1 MFYFRIASELVTQ
14 RYPDSYKFVQHRPS
28 MLMDSV
34 GIYEDPSIT
43 QSMEVLKSRPYFSYP
58 DGWFQVKNEQG
69 SNPTEQETQHCS
81 LMAHVPP
88 AFTPFAFPPPMMHPV
103 TPAPF
108 RFYPNQTPTQEQ
120 EQYAQGFF
128 ELAAKTMQQQQQKAT
143 GGVSEHMYP
152 GFGMSQGA
160 TTAYPH
166 TTPSLGMVAQTYANL
181 TNPDLSVKSHL
192 AYVQMMEAEST
203 ASSPYSSRED
213 LRTVPNTSH
222 LAIGSP
228 AGSEIDVY
236 GTSVMH
242 EAIAEVP
249 DMMDQEKIKGERKK
263 ARNRIAAKKCRNS
276 RLQRESDLEEC
287 VRELSEQQDKLQ
299 DERSHLVEAVNHL
312 KLTILEHLRNGC
324 AIEIP
329 ADIDLTVDSR
339 SSPACSSEPSPAE
352 ATVQA

>member
-1 MFYFRIASELVTQ
+1 
-14 RYPDSYKFVQHRPS
+14 

-34 GIYEDPSIT
+34 GIYEDPSIS

-58 DGWFQVKNEQG
+58 DGWFQLKNEQG
-69 SNPTEQETQHCS
+69 SNLVEQEAQNCS

-108 RFYPNQTPTQEQ
+108 RFYPNQPPTQEQ

-128 ELAAKTMQQQQQKAT
+128 ELAAKTMQQQQKAT
-143 GGVSEHMYP
+143 AGAGEHVYP
-152 GFGMSQGA
+152 GFGVSQGA
-160 TTAYPH
+160 ATTYQH
-166 TTPSLGMVAQTYANL
+166 STPSLGMVAHTYANL
-181 TNPDLSVKSHL
+181 TNPDLSVKNHL

-213 LRTVPNTSH
+213 LRTVPNTAH

-236 GTSVMH
+236 GSTVMH

-249 DMMDQEKIKGERKK
+249 DMMDQEKLKGERKK

-276 RLQRESDLEEC
+276 RLQREAELEEN
-287 VRELSEQQDKLQ
+287 VRELSQQQDRLQ
-299 DERSHLVEAVNHL
+299 DERSHLVEAVNQL

-324 AIEIP
+324 ALDIP
-329 ADIDLTVDSR
+329 SDIDLTVDSR
-339 SSPACSSEPSPAE
+339 SSSACSSEPSPAQ
-352 ATVQA
+352 APVQA